1 MPNLLL
7 ILIVSTAYMRGRTT
21 GMVLGFFCGLLLDIE
36 YGSLIGLYAL
46 LMMIIG
52 YVAGFANRI
61 YSRDDYTLP
70 LLFIAAADFAYQFLY
85 YILEFLIR
93 GRLDFPY
100 YLREIIL
107 PEVIY
112 TVAAAVILYKLFNMI
127 NHSLDRNENEEE

>member
-1 MPNLLL
+1 
-7 ILIVSTAYMRGRTT
+7 MRGRTT